1 MSLNF
6 LNHQT
11 KRTGSA
17 AVILAVSYLI
27 SRVLGVARDWLLA
40 KNFGAGQELDIYF
53 AAFKIPDLVYN
64 IFILGGVVAAFL
76 PLFSEYYSKEK
87 EKTWDFVSNFLNVFL
102 FFLVCFSLIIFVFA
116 PVLTKLILPGFNP
129 EQLSKTVFLTRLML
143 LSPIFFGI
151 SSIFSGI
158 LQYFNRFLIYSF
170 APIIYNLSIIFGI
183 LFFSKSF
190 GILGVAVGVVLG
202 ALMHFLIQ
210 IPAAINS
217 GFQYRPIFNLKDKK
231 IKKTFLLM
239 GPRIFGVSSLQI
251 NAIIINA
258 IASTLAIG
266 SISVFNFANNIR
278 LFPIAIIGISLA
290 TAVFPKLSKSWT
302 SNDKRVF
309 IDNFSSAF
317 RQIVYL
323 IIPISILI
331 FFLRNQIVGLILKHG
346 QFSDQAAKLVAASIG
361 LFCFGTLFAT
371 LRPLFFRAFFSIK
384 DTKTPTILALIFVI
398 LNIWLSLFLIKALQ
412 MPSYQN
418 LHGFLVNK
426 FSLHGISDISVLA
439 FPLAYLVS
447 LSLEFSLFII
457 FLKKRIGDF
466 RIKEILSSFYKIILA
481 GFLMIVL
488 ISFVFSNFESFFAN
502 QTMKF
507 MIYQIVVIGLVGSL
521 AYLFITNILGSPEIK
536 SVKSLI
542 SDKFLSRIHNY
553 EQY

>member
-17 AVILAVSYLI
+17 AVILAASYLI

-53 AAFKIPDLVYN
+53 AAFKIPDLVYYM
-64 IFILGGVVAAFL
+64 FILGGVVATFL

-116 PVLTKLILPGFNP
+116 PVLTKLIVPGFSP
-129 EQLSKTVFLTRLML
+129 EQLQKTIFLTRLML
-143 LSPIFFGI
+143 MSPIFFGI

-158 LQYFNRFLIYSF
+158 LQYFNRFLVYSL
-170 APIIYNLSIIFGI
+170 APIIYNISIIVGI
-183 LFFSKSF
+183 LFLSKPF
-190 GILGVAVGVVLG
+190 GILGVAIGVVVG
-202 ALMHFLIQ
+202 AFLHFLIQ
-210 IPAAINS
+210 IPAAAIS

-231 IKKTFLLM
+231 IKKIFLLM
-239 GPRIFGVSSLQI
+239 VPRIFGVSSLQI

-258 IASTLAIG
+258 IASTLVIG
-266 SISVFNFANNIR
+266 SISIFNFANNIR
-278 LFPIAIIGISLA
+278 LFPIAIIGVSLA
-290 TAVFPKLSKSWT
+290 TVVFPKLSKSWA

-309 IDNFSSAF
+309 IDNFSSVF
-317 RQIVYL
+317 RQIIYL
-323 IIPISILI
+323 IVPVSILI

-346 QFSDQAAKLVAASIG
+346 QFSDQAANLVAASIG

-371 LRPLFFRAFFSIK
+371 LRPLFFRVFFSIK
-384 DTKTPTILALIFVI
+384 DTKTPTILALIFVV

-412 MPSYQN
+412 MPNYQN
-418 LHGFLVNK
+418 LHQFLVDK
-426 FSLHGISDISVLA
+426 FSLYGISDISVLA

-447 LSLEFSLFII
+447 LAIEFSLFIV
-457 FLKKRIGDF
+457 FLKKKIGDF

-481 GFLMIVL
+481 GFLMIIS

-507 MIYQIVVIGLVGSL
+507 MIYQIIAIGLVGSL
-521 AYLFITNILGSPEIK
+521 VYILITNILGSPEIK

-542 SDKFLSRIHNY
+542 SDKILFRIHDY
-553 EQY
+553 E

>member
-17 AVILAVSYLI
+17 AVILAASYLI

-53 AAFKIPDLVYN
+53 AAFKIPDLVYYM
-64 IFILGGVVAAFL
+64 FILGGVVAVFL

-87 EKTWDFVSNFLNVFL
+87 KKSWDFVSNFLNVFL
-102 FFLVCFSLIIFVFA
+102 FFLVCFSLIIFAFA
-116 PVLTKLILPGFNP
+116 PALTKLIVPGFSP
-129 EQLSKTVFLTRLML
+129 EQLQKTIFLTRLML
-143 LSPIFFGI
+143 MSPIFFGI

-158 LQYFNRFLIYSF
+158 LQYFNRFLIYSL
-170 APIIYNLSIIFGI
+170 APIIYNLSIIVGI
-183 LFFSKSF
+183 LFLSKPF
-190 GILGVAVGVVLG
+190 GILGVAICVVLG

-217 GFQYRPIFNLKDKK
+217 GFQYRPIFNLKDEK
-231 IKKTFLLM
+231 IRKIFLLM

-258 IASTLAIG
+258 IASTLVIG
-266 SISVFNFANNIR
+266 SISIFNFANNIR
-278 LFPIAIIGISLA
+278 LFPIAIIGVSLA
-290 TAVFPKLSKSWT
+290 TVVFPKLSKSWA

-309 IDNFSSAF
+309 IDNFSSVF
-317 RQIVYL
+317 RQIIYL
-323 IIPISILI
+323 IVPVSILI

-346 QFSDQAAKLVAASIG
+346 QFSDQAASLVSASIG

-371 LRPLFFRAFFSIK
+371 LRPLFFRVFFSIK
-384 DTKTPTILALIFVI
+384 DTKTPTILAFIFVV

-412 MPSYQN
+412 MPNYQS
-418 LHGFLVNK
+418 LHQFLVDK
-426 FSLHGISDISVLA
+426 FSLYGISDISVLA

-447 LSLEFSLFII
+447 LTIEFSLFIV
-457 FLKKRIGDF
+457 FLKKKIGDF
-466 RIKEILSSFYKIILA
+466 RIKEILSSFYKIVLA
-481 GFLMIVL
+481 GFLMIAS
-488 ISFVFSNFESFFAN
+488 ISFVFSNFESFFAD

-521 AYLFITNILGSPEIK
+521 VYILITNILGSPEIK

-542 SDKFLSRIHNY
+542 SDKILSRIHDY